1 MPAPLEPE
9 DRQNLL
15 HPYSLSASSRQHSAA
30 STPIMKYPNTARP
43 GSKRTNKITIVQ
55 ILSYALDWIIL
66 IAVGVVGTI
75 LGNITPNM
83 RTFSLQDLNISQ
95 PFTEKETVNTFWLLM
110 TVGCFPALIILFV
123 ALVFVPG
130 STVPKGTPKKLIW
143 NRKLWELHTG
153 WLGLALSLITA
164 WIITSG
170 MKNMNGRPRPDM
182 LSRCLPDFQNWRDHL
197 AGYNNPPTDSYHGQL
212 VKATICTTTDKH
224 KLDDGFRSYPS
235 GHSSSAAAGLI
246 YLSLF
251 LASKF
256 ALTIPFV
263 LPESEASSSMAE
275 SAAAFPSRLRNRNK
289 VNPASSRTT
298 PTGQAGDELAY
309 PDDPQMTEQLET
321 HHNSIIAV
329 RRQAAAPPLYLLL
342 LAVLPSFT
350 AVFIASS
357 RWFDFRHHAF
367 DILFG
372 FLIGLLSA
380 WFAFRFY
387 HLPLRSG
394 AGWSWGPRSH
404 DKAFWAGVGSYT
416 YATDRKDWDDSG
428 DEEERMM
435 TAQGGQNIE
444 LANRSRSKLS
454 ASDNTDT
461 AYSPHAM

>member
-1 MPAPLEPE
+1 MPAHQDPE

-15 HPYSLSASSRQHSAA
+15 HPASYTADGRQHPAA
-30 STPIMKYPNTARP
+30 TNPDMKFPSMARP
-43 GSKRTNKITIVQ
+43 GSQHSNKITMVQ

-66 IAVGVVGTI
+66 IIVGVAGT
-75 LGNITPNM
+75 LLNKVPPSK
-83 RTFSLQDLNISQ
+83 RPFSLQDLNISF
-95 PFTEKETVNTFWLLM
+95 PFTEKETVNSFWLLM
-110 TVGCFPALIILFV
+110 CNAVFPIIIILFV

-130 STVPKGTPKKLIW
+130 STVPKGTPKRLIW

-164 WIITSG
+164 WIVTSG
-170 MKNMNGRPRPDM
+170 MKNMNGRPRPDL
-182 LSRCLPDFQNWRDHL
+182 LSRCLADAENWRQHL

-212 VKATICTTTDKH
+212 VKATICTQTDH
-224 KLDDGFRSYPS
+224 EKLDDGFRSYPS
-235 GHSSSAAAGLI
+235 GHASSAAAGLI

-263 LPESEASSSMAE
+263 LPESNAAASMAE
-275 SAAAFPSRLRNRNK
+275 SAAAFPSRLRNNRGNTA
-289 VNPASSRTT
+289 ASRAAGN
-298 PTGQAGDELAY
+298 GQAEDNLSY
-309 PDDPQMTEQLET
+309 PDDPEMSQQVAT
-321 HHNSIIAV
+321 HHSQIIAV

-342 LAVLPSFT
+342 LAVLPFFT

-372 FLIGLLSA
+372 FFIGVISA

-404 DKAFWAGVGSYT
+404 DKAFWAGMGSYT
-416 YATDRKDWDDSG
+416 YATNHQDWDTPRD
-428 DEEERMM
+428 DEERMM
-435 TAQGGQNIE
+435 TTGRGQNIE
-444 LANRSRSKLS
+444 LENRNRSKLS
-454 ASDNTDT
+454 TPENTDT
-461 AYSPHAM
+461 SYSPHAR